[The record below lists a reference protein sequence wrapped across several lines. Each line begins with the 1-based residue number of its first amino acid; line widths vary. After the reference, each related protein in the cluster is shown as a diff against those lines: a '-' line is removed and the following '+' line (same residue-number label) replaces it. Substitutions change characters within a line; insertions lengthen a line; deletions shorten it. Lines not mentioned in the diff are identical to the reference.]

1 MSELLLDTCALIW
14 TGLGVPISSAALREI
29 ATRQLHVSPI
39 SALEIGILVRRNRLM
54 VNGPAKLWFATL
66 SHRLNAKLPAITTDL
81 LIASTELPGDPP
93 NDPFDRIIIA
103 TAAAQGLRI
112 VTRDRLILDYARQHG
127 VASIAC

>member
-1 MSELLLDTCALIW
+1 VSDLLLDTCAVIW
-14 TGLGVPISSAALREI
+14 TGLGIPISPAALGEI

-66 SHRLNAKLPAITTDL
+66 SHRLNATLPPLTTDL

-93 NDPFDRIIIA
+93 NDPFDRIVIA
-103 TAAAQGLRI
+103 TALAQGLRI
-112 VTRDRLILDYARQHG
+112 VTRDKLILAYARQHNI
-127 VASIAC
+127 ASLAC